1 MKNEQA
7 AVLANSDKVIEVAS
21 VTKQYGHICAVD
33 GISLQVAKGEMF
45 GLIGHNGAGK
55 STLFKLML
63 GLVPPTTGEIRVHGV
78 PIRGRDFRQ
87 VRRRMG
93 YLPENFVTYDNL
105 SGLEALHL
113 FADLK
118 RVPRSSCAALL
129 ARVGLTEAAGRR
141 VSGYSKGMR
150 QRLGFAQVLLGS
162 PDVIFLDEPTN
173 GLDPQGIH
181 DLYQILHE
189 VRGEGATIFITSH
202 VLAEIQE
209 RVDRLV
215 ILQNGR
221 VAAEGTLAQLRAQ
234 HVLPSVIEAM
244 VPFADHTKIKASLK
258 SMDGLKIEF
267 DSDGV
272 RISCLP
278 GQKVAVLGLLLATG
292 AAVRNIVIH
301 EPSLEDLFLGYG
313 GRHVSGH

>member
-7 AVLANSDKVIEVAS
+7 AVLVNPDKVIDISS
-21 VTKQYGHICAVD
+21 VTKQYGDVHAVD
-33 GISLQVAKGEMF
+33 GVSLQVAKGEMF

-63 GLVPPTTGEIRVHGV
+63 GLVPPTAGEIRVHGV

-105 SGLEALHL
+105 SGLEVLRL

-118 RVPRSSCAALL
+118 RVPRNHCAALL
-129 ARVGLTEAAGRR
+129 ARVGLAEAAGRR
-141 VSGYSKGMR
+141 VGGYSKGMR

-162 PDVIFLDEPTN
+162 PDLIFLDEPTN

-181 DLYQILHE
+181 DLYQILRE
-189 VRGEGATIFITSH
+189 VRSEGATIFITSH

-234 HVLPSVIEAM
+234 HVLPSVIEVT
-244 VPFADHTKIKASLK
+244 VPFAEHIGIQASLK
-258 SMDGLKIEF
+258 SMDGLKMEF
-267 DSDGV
+267 DSDSV

-278 GQKVAVLGLLLATG
+278 GQKVVVLGLLLATG
-292 AAVRNIVIH
+292 AAVQNIVIH